1 MRMHVHLGCSLEI
14 VFGRRN
20 CALQTFGRTLRGPLW
35 SCESLFPAK
44 GSGVSQRS
52 GSGRHRSRR
61 RHVSVPSVVGSVA
74 VAAAASGA
82 LAMPQAAGST
92 NAESDG
98 SLGAIA
104 QRPQQDV
111 GRGGALDTVAAAGE
125 SLTAQTSETAQEAHV
140 RIMEQQRREAAAAA
154 ARAEREAK
162 RWLAPVSSYRI
173 TAGFGAGGSMWSSRH
188 TGLDF
193 AADMGDEVY
202 ALSSGEIIFAG
213 YDGPYGNKIV
223 VRHWDGTEVWYCHLS
238 RFDLRS
244 GEVKPG
250 EVIGR
255 VGSTGNSTG
264 PHLHLEVHPDGGEP
278 VNPRSWLEEQGVS
291 V

>member
-1 MRMHVHLGCSLEI
+1 MVLRVI
-14 VFGRRN
+14 VRR
-20 CALQTFGRTLRGPLW
+20 RKVP
-35 SCESLFPAK
+35 
-44 GSGVSQRS
+44 GVSQRS

-82 LAMPQAAGST
+82 LAMPHAAGST
-92 NAESDG
+92 NVDSDDTL
-98 SLGAIA
+98 SAVP
-104 QRPQQDV
+104 QRPQQDAAADT
-111 GRGGALDTVAAAGE
+111 GALDTVVAAGE
-125 SLTAQTSETAQEAHV
+125 SLAEQTSETAQVAHS
-140 RIMEQQRREAAAAA
+140 RIIEQQRRDAAEAA

-162 RWLAPVSSYRI
+162 RWQLPLSSYRI
-173 TAGFGAGGSMWSSRH
+173 TAGFGAGGSMWSSQH

-193 AADMGDEVY
+193 AASTGDEVR
-202 ALSSGEIIFAG
+202 ALSSGEIIYAG

-238 RFDLRS
+238 RIVLRS
-244 GEVKPG
+244 GEVDTG
-250 EVIGR
+250 EVIGQ

-264 PHLHLEVHPDGGEP
+264 PHLHLEVHPDGYGP
-278 VNPRSWLEEQGVS
+278 VNPRTWLEEQGVN